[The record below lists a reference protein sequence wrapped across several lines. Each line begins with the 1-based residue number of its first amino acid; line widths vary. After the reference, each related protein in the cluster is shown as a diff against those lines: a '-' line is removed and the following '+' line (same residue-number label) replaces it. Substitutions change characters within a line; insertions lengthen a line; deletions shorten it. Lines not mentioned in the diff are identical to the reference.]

1 VRHHLIGI
9 IALLLLL
16 GALAS
21 LIWPLAG
28 SFGAQLPGACLR
40 VGAVVGAWWL
50 AYNELRRVPAWLW
63 IALLSV
69 AVVVAAKP
77 RVAVF
82 AIPIILVL
90 AILKPRLGRRK
101 DDSTR

>member
-1 VRHHLIGI
+1 MRRRLIGI

-21 LIWPLAG
+21 HIWPLAG

-40 VGAVVGAWWL
+40 VGAVLGAWWL
-50 AYNELRRVPAWLW
+50 AYEQLRRVPGWLW
-63 IALLSV
+63 IALFVL
-69 AVVVAAKP
+69 AVVVAARP

-82 AIPIILVL
+82 AIPIILAL
-90 AILKPRLGRRK
+90 AILKPRLGRPKETRK
-101 DDSTR
+101 K